1 MKNYAFIYYF
11 YNHFSIKLIRLL
23 LLIIFLII
31 FLNSF
36 LIIPQAMENFR
47 FSLLMLG
54 IFIMMEVFFR
64 FKICRTN
71 PSFKIKDNKK
81 EPLESFTLKSW
92 QLYFKSFNLD
102 ELTKDKSVQFFLN
115 KSEIEKKEIKNIP
128 VTKEDIIKS
137 AFNFAIKM
145 HAAYV
150 LPVDIFAAYLALT
163 EEKTKLLFAKKL
175 KEEDVLNILYWSRK
189 IYEDQETI
197 KRPVV
202 NFWGEGIA
210 ESWVYGWNIETKK
223 YALDLTSD
231 LLNKQVN
238 IFDRTDEYQRLV
250 EALSINK
257 SVLLIGEPGVG
268 KKALISKFLLES
280 FSEKLKGNLYH
291 QRTFQLMI
299 DAFLAGAQ
307 NQGELEQRLGQIIGE
322 LSHSDNII
330 IFIQDFENIL
340 GSSSFHIDLS
350 GALIPYIEKGV
361 IRFIAT
367 TTNSAYKK
375 FIESRHELLSSF
387 EVINIKEPDLING
400 LLMLFNCAILV
411 EKELGISLSYRA
423 VLASLENA
431 DKYSKSE
438 ILPGSAISLLTDS
451 ANSVRLRGKK
461 NIAEQD
467 VLDQI
472 SKKINA
478 PVGEPTKEEKKLLL
492 NLENQIH
499 KRVIGQ
505 EEAVKA
511 VSEAM
516 QRLRSG
522 LSKKNKPISFLFLGP
537 TGVGKTETAKAL
549 AESYYGAEDCMIRLD
564 MSEYAT
570 EEGAKRLLG
579 SMPGEQ
585 QQPGELT
592 DKIYDNPYTL
602 VLMDEFEKADPKI
615 LNLFLQVFDDGRLT
629 DNKGKTVSFANSII
643 IATSNAG
650 SEFIRENIKNSN
662 DSIANLKG
670 KLLEE
675 LQTKG
680 LFRPELLNRF
690 DDVIV
695 FKSLE
700 KKQIVEIVKLLLNK
714 IKKTMLDKDISVNL
728 GSEII
733 EKISREG
740 FDEQFGARPIQRYI
754 QDNIEDVLAKALLE
768 EKIKRGDKINLVIQN
783 GSIVISSLA

>member
-11 YNHFSIKLIRLL
+11 YNHFLTKLIRFL
-23 LLIIFLII
+23 LLIVLIAI

-36 LIIPQAMENFR
+36 LIIPQNIGNFR
-47 FSLLMLG
+47 LPLFMLG
-54 IFIMMEVFFR
+54 IFVLFELFFR
-64 FKICRTN
+64 FKICRIN
-71 PSFKIKDNKK
+71 PYIKVKDNKN
-81 EPLESFTLKSW
+81 ELLESFTLKSW
-92 QLYFKSFNLD
+92 QLYFESFNL
-102 ELTKDKSVQFFLN
+102 ESLTKDKSVRFFLE
-115 KSEIEKKEIKNIP
+115 KSEIEKKELKNILIP
-128 VTKEDIIKS
+128 KEEIVKS
-137 AFNFAIKM
+137 AFNFAVRM
-145 HAAYV
+145 HASYV
-150 LPVDIFAAYLALT
+150 LPVDIFAAYLTLT

-189 IYEDQETI
+189 IFEDQEFT
-197 KRPVV
+197 KRPIVD
-202 NFWGEGIA
+202 FWGEGIA
-210 ESWVYGWNIETKK
+210 ESWVYGWTIETKK
-223 YALDLTSD
+223 YALDLTSS
-231 LLNKQVN
+231 LLSKQVN

-268 KKALISKFLLES
+268 KKALISKFLTES

-307 NQGELEQRLGQIIGE
+307 NQGELEQRLGQIINE
-322 LSHSDNII
+322 LSHSGNII
-330 IFIQDFENIL
+330 IFVQDFENIL
-340 GSSSFHIDLS
+340 GASSFQIDLS

-387 EVINIKEPDLING
+387 EVINIKEPDHING
-400 LLMLFNCAILV
+400 LLMLFISAIQV

-423 VLASLENA
+423 VLSSLENA
-431 DKYSKSE
+431 DKYNKSE

-451 ANSVRLRGKK
+451 ANSVRLRGKRD
-461 NIAEQD
+461 IIEQD

-472 SKKINA
+472 SKKIDV

-511 VSEAM
+511 VSEGM
-516 QRLRSG
+516 RRLRSG

-549 AESYYGAEDCMIRLD
+549 AENYYGAENRMLRLD

-579 SMPGEQ
+579 SLPGEEE
-585 QQPGELT
+585 QPGELT

-602 VLMDEFEKADPKI
+602 VLLDEFEKADPKI

-650 SEFIRENIKNSN
+650 SEFIRENIKNAST
-662 DSIANLKG
+662 LKER
-670 KLLEE
+670 LLEE

-680 LFRPELLNRF
+680 LFKPELLNRF

-695 FKSLE
+695 FKPLDKE
-700 KKQIVEIVKLLLNK
+700 QIIEVVKLLLEK
-714 IKKTMLDKDISVNL
+714 VKKTMLDKDVGIT
-728 GSEII
+728 
-733 EKISREG
+733 
-740 FDEQFGARPIQRYI
+740 FGNER
-754 QDNIEDVLAKALLE
+754 
-768 EKIKRGDKINLVIQN
+768 
-783 GSIVISSLA
+783 